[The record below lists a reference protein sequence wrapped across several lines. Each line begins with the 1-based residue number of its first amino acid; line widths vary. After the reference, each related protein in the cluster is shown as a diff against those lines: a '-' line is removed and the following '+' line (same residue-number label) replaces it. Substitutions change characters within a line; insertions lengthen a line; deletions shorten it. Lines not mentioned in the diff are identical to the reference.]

1 MKNNPLTEVTGE
13 RITIFCFHWNNTVPT
28 GCLKRSVRYCSASRS
43 FHPSGCIVA
52 ASIRAGSYNSQK
64 NSKDT
69 EGEYMD
75 ILAIAKQGSPKSF
88 MIYHEDPSKL
98 HIGTLGDHAYFIPF
112 GKEQDA
118 FSERESSCFF
128 ELLNGEW
135 EFAYYDSIIDMP
147 DELIVPG
154 STVKIPVPS
163 NWQLHGYGPV
173 YQCMLSHP
181 IRSSLCSR

>member
-1 MKNNPLTEVTGE
+1 
-13 RITIFCFHWNNTVPT
+13 
-28 GCLKRSVRYCSASRS
+28 
-43 FHPSGCIVA
+43 
-52 ASIRAGSYNSQK
+52 
-64 NSKDT
+64 
-69 EGEYMD
+69 MD

-154 STVKIPVPS
+154 STAKIPVPS
-163 NWQLHGYGPV
+163 NWQLHGYDTAQYTNV
-173 YQCMLSHP
+173 CYP
-181 IRSSLCSR
+181 IPYDPPLCSR